1 MNNEEYAIKIT
12 PTTKFNISDFPNKY
26 LIYLNKFNDQNNFIL
41 KLISLFHDYGNLY
54 FASKFYNGVIMNY
67 FNKTWNE
74 NNMKFFVDCIVQCLT
89 LLRKEHIIDKDLHFA
104 NLVLDISVL

>member
-26 LIYLNKFNDQNNFIL
+26 LIYLNKFNDQN
-41 KLISLFHDYGNLY
+41 NLY

>member
-26 LIYLNKFNDQNNFIL
+26 LIYLNKFNDQN
-41 KLISLFHDYGNLY
+41 NLY

-89 LLRKEHIIDKDLHFA
+89 LLRKEHIIDKDLHFT

>member
-1 MNNEEYAIKIT
+1 MKNMLLKLH

-26 LIYLNKFNDQNNFIL
+26 LIYLNKFNDQN
-41 KLISLFHDYGNLY
+41 NLY